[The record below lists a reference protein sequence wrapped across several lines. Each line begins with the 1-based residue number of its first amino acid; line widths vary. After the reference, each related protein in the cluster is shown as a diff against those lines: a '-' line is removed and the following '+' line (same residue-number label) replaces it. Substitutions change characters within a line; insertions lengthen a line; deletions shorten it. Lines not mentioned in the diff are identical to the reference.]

1 MLLLLLR
8 IFAIEAGG
16 NISDKQAIKQIYILE
31 KGVFL
36 LANENVCEG
45 EAWMA
50 QLVKHL
56 TRPQLRS

>member
-45 EAWMA
+45 EAWMV